1 MKDFAVKTEG
11 SVEAGLWQ
19 ADDDQRY
26 DLLMIASS
34 GLIAVSAV
42 IIAMTVSVMVS

>member
-1 MKDFAVKTEG
+1 MRTE
-11 SVEAGLWQ
+11 SSLEVDLWEKPEAG
-19 ADDDQRY
+19 RY

-34 GLIAVSAV
+34 GVIAVSAI